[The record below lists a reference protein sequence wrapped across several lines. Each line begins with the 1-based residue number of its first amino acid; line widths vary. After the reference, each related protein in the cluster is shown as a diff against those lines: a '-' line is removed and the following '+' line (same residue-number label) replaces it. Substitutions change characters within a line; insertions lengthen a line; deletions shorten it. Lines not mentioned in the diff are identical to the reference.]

1 MIPTRLLRFLNR
13 ALQFLSDLQQS
24 LNGENAN
31 EVLADLFSQYLANV
45 YTESQVSACVSLSVY
60 GVCMRGY
67 TGRWR
72 LAIGTPAISHAPAS
86 AELKCAGRSH
96 AGFTTLSPP
105 KQNTEVICN
114 KRISCLLSPL
124 FKRSLCIGNQLS
136 LPSWTSCSVGSHGNE
151 FWHCC
156 AEALPL

>member
-13 ALQFLSDLQQS
+13 ALQFLSDLQQR

-31 EVLADLFSQYLANV
+31 KG
-45 YTESQVSACVSLSVY
+45 ACWSILSVP
-60 GVCMRGY
+60 GWCLHRKPSVWVCVRVHGW
-67 TGRWR
+67 GDAERWR
-72 LAIGTPAISHAPAS
+72 LASATPAISHAPAL

-96 AGFTTLSPP
+96 AGFTPLSPP

-114 KRISCLLSPL
+114 KRISCPVPPSPL
-124 FKRSLCIGNQLS
+124 KRSLCIGNQLS

-156 AEALPL
+156 AKALPL